1 VITDNNSKIQ
11 NITPKVF
18 YSMLELYKGIGVV
31 INLKRRTYAHE
42 PGATAI
48 TGWLGIAFSTDGL
61 VTDDM
66 GQDVREHAQK

>member
-1 VITDNNSKIQ
+1 
-11 NITPKVF
+11 
-18 YSMLELYKGIGVV
+18 MLELYKGIGVV

-48 TGWLGIAFSTDGL
+48 TGWLGIAFSTDWL